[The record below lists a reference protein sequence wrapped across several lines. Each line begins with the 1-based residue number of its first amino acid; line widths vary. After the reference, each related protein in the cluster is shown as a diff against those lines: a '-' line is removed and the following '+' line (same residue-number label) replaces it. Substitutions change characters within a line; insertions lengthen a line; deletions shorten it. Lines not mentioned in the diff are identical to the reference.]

1 MHGISI
7 MIINNFR
14 AYKWKS
20 LNRILRKNRGKVVNM
35 LSIARKKVFLLVVSL
50 VLISLFSN
58 AASAQEGG
66 IGEGL
71 GSAFDTI
78 RQLFAFLPEL
88 ITLEGLL
95 GEEPAA
101 IFWAKFLVWLFL
113 FAVVYFGASAIPGM
127 KESKNIAIV
136 IAIVIS
142 LMGALLI
149 PNDILVNIFQ
159 TYGLLAGI
167 ILWIIPVAAGMFI
180 AHKVTLPFFRA
191 LVYGT
196 AAWILWSINATVVD
210 KMGFANTSFPYFS
223 LLFAVV
229 VIMFFWN
236 LVGIFWG
243 GQGQAAAGG
252 WLGDRGRDAWDWATR
267 DRSGDRGLLGG
278 RREPRT
284 AEEQQRLVDEAQR
297 VRESITDLERELAM
311 NLETEDELES
321 LNQLAGLI
329 RQLDDVQNELIRLE
343 RI

>member
-1 MHGISI
+1 
-7 MIINNFR
+7 
-14 AYKWKS
+14 
-20 LNRILRKNRGKVVNM
+20 M
-35 LSIARKKVFLLVVSL
+35 LSMSRKKVFLLVVSL
-50 VLISLFSN
+50 VLMTSLFSN
-58 AASAQEGG
+58 VASAQEGG

-78 RQLFAFLPEL
+78 RQLFAFLPDL

-113 FAVVYFGASAIPGM
+113 FAVVYFGASAIPGI

-167 ILWIIPVAAGMFI
+167 IIWIIPVAAGMFI

-196 AAWILWSINATVVD
+196 AAWILWSINATVVE
-210 KMGFANTSFPYFS
+210 KMVLTDEFHPSFPYFG

-236 LVGIFWG
+236 LFAIFG
-243 GQGQAAAGG
+243 GGEGQAAVGG
-252 WLGDRGRDAWDWATR
+252 WFGDRGRNAWDWATG

-278 RREPRT
+278 RRREPRT
-284 AEEQQRLVDEAQR
+284 AEEEQHLVEEAQR
-297 VRESITDLERELAM
+297 VRERIEELEEQLEEKLRTRDERQLLVELA
-311 NLETEDELES
+311 NLI
-321 LNQLAGLI
+321 NQL
-329 RQLDDVQNELIRLE
+329 DEVQNELIRLE